1 MIWKISIL
9 IDKNEQREFMLIFIF
24 LIKQVSKTLLNI
36 NKLYM
41 EVTKIIN
48 VKKLYPVYVL
58 SVMRKT

>member
-24 LIKQVSKTLLNI
+24 LINQVSKTLLNI